1 MGGDSLEIKKS
12 NHYYKGLYQELL
24 LPHPVCWKSQEHL
37 ALYSCQ
43 MSDQSILTQSQKG
56 EKKKEGEKRKQRK
69 PPTPLN
75 GRTVTRVQIQKERG
89 N

>member
-1 MGGDSLEIKKS
+1 MIRNWAKRKKAYMGGDSLEIKKS

-56 EKKKEGEKRKQRK
+56 KKKKEGGEKETKK
-69 PPTPLN
+69 TPNPTK
-75 GRTVTRVQIQKERG
+75 R
-89 N
+89 

>member
-56 EKKKEGEKRKQRK
+56 EKKKGGGKKETKKTPNPTKR
-69 PPTPLN
+69 
-75 GRTVTRVQIQKERG
+75 
-89 N
+89 

>member
-1 MGGDSLEIKKS
+1 MIRNRAKRKKAYIGGKKDPLEIKKS

-43 MSDQSILTQSQKG
+43 ISDQIRSAHPNAKPKK
-56 EKKKEGEKRKQRK
+56 KKKEKGNKENPNPTK
-69 PPTPLN
+69 P
-75 GRTVTRVQIQKERG
+75 
-89 N
+89 